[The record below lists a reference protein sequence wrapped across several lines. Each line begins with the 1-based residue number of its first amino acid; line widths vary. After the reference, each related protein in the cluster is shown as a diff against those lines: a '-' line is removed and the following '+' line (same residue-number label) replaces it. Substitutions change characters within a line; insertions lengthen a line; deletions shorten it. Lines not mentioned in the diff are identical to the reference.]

1 MLKGLLVDLEPFT
14 REFYDEKMPVFW
26 NNESRE
32 WATMGD
38 AGPITR
44 AELKRINEH
53 RAEMRERGY
62 TGVRFMLRAKDGNII
77 GDIGINWISNH
88 NRTGNLGSWIGD
100 ESYWSGGH
108 GTDGLLL
115 LMEYA
120 FDWLDM
126 RRLTLGTMDLNIRA
140 QRNVEHCGFVL
151 EARRREESM
160 FQGKPVDELFY
171 GLMREE
177 WRGRDVLVEELGLR
191 ERAAQRY
198 GVVE

>member
-1 MLKGLLVDLEPFT
+1 MLTGLLVDLEPFT
-14 REFYDEKMPVFW
+14 REFLDEKMGEFW
-26 NNESRE
+26 NNESRQ

-53 RAEMRERGY
+53 RAGARERGY

-77 GDIGINWISNH
+77 GDIGINWISNV
-88 NRTGNLGSWIGD
+88 NRTASLGSWIGD
-100 ESYWSGGH
+100 PTYWSGGH

-115 LMEYA
+115 LVEYA

-126 RRLTLGTMDLNIRA
+126 RRLTLSTMDINIRA
-140 QRNVEHCGFVL
+140 QRNVERCGFVL
-151 EARRREESM
+151 EARRREES
-160 FQGKPVDELFY
+160 FFDGQPVDELSY
-171 GLMREE
+171 GMLREE
-177 WRGRDVLVEELGLR
+177 WRGREALVSELGLR

-198 GVVE
+198 GAAE